1 MKLIF
6 GAISQVAGGV
16 ISISRKILTKKEVI
30 WYLAQEVGFY
40 DDFVVVVFA
49 SEMKIVKSDL
59 QWVQKTWKL

>member
-6 GAISQVAGGV
+6 GVISQVAGGV